1 MDPADYVYGV
11 LGIFQM
17 KIPRMADPNEVWKT
31 FLAKLEEYLKNMYG
45 NAISRPRIID
55 RARHGDLR
63 KARNMAHVY
72 KGLLTDNPFGNWIK
86 IFVSVY
92 NQSLKVAVTCLVH
105 LYWCLR

>member
-31 FLAKLEEYLKNMYG
+31 FLAKLEEYLKNLYG

-72 KGLLTDNPFGNWIK
+72 KGLLTDNPFGN
-86 IFVSVY
+86 
-92 NQSLKVAVTCLVH
+92 
-105 LYWCLR
+105 